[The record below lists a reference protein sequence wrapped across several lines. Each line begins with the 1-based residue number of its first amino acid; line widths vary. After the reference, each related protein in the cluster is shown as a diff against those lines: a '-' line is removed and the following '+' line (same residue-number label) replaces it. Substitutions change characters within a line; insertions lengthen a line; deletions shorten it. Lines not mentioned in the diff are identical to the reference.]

1 MYQKNWKISGWVFI
15 PFFFLLILFFL
26 FYFYFV
32 YLWIDEIIISEK
44 GTRDENIII
53 IIGILRKNIQPRKK
67 LNNVALDESRFT
79 DSKYLIK
86 WNIFCGRKR
95 RIRILHPIKRRSS
108 FSFFHIYICVYT
120 YIYVHSCMYICL
132 YIHLYMYIC
141 TYISSY
147 IYAQACMCASVGF
160 EVYATQCHA
169 WFMSALSFPLV
180 KELRRLQQGCPK
192 TVACILWL
200 SQWILLI
207 CCAV

>member
-1 MYQKNWKISGWVFI
+1 MCIQHQPFTYITITTALYIQRITNAVADCTRKTEKSVGEFSFL
-15 PFFFLLILFFL
+15 FFFLLILFFL

-120 YIYVHSCMYICL
+120 YI
-132 YIHLYMYIC
+132 
-141 TYISSY
+141 
-147 IYAQACMCASVGF
+147 
-160 EVYATQCHA
+160 
-169 WFMSALSFPLV
+169 
-180 KELRRLQQGCPK
+180 
-192 TVACILWL
+192 
-200 SQWILLI
+200 
-207 CCAV
+207 